1 MTDEFYL
8 FKNIMKVSRSFAQD
22 KIRRL
27 EWEISKLEATNEEKP
42 ELQRI
47 TQEKINNSRE
57 LIGRLKRVIYMEGIL
72 HDNTIQILNNNISTE
87 ELEMLAVVS
96 LMNSSQ
102 NFNVKG
108 LKELLSKLKI
118 KLPAIKLDDFMNGIK
133 SP

>member
-1 MTDEFYL
+1 
-8 FKNIMKVSRSFAQD
+8 
-22 KIRRL
+22 
-27 EWEISKLEATNEEKP
+27 
-42 ELQRI
+42 
-47 TQEKINNSRE
+47 
-57 LIGRLKRVIYMEGIL
+57 MEGIL